1 MWIAVVVFALFLGV
15 MTGYLATRIWHN
27 QGFVLPVNMMAC
39 MLGALLTGAVLNL
52 IVPLSGTGGTAI
64 LAIVEI
70 VGALVFFFLV
80 GLIPGKPREEEG

>member
-15 MTGYLATRIWHN
+15 MVGYLATRIWPN

-39 MLGALLTGAVLNL
+39 MLGALLAGAVLNL
-52 IVPLSGTGGTAI
+52 IVSLSGTGGTAI

-80 GLIPGKPREEEG
+80 GLIPGKPPEGKG